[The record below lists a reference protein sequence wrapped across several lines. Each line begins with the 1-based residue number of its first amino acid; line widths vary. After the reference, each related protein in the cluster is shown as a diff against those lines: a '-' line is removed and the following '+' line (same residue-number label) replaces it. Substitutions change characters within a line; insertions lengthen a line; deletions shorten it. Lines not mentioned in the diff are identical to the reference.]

1 MSVNGR
7 PFRPDPTSY
16 QMTGIPCG
24 NPKRYKSRAVIRMT
38 RDDKVPYEDQQI
50 GIPGTG
56 TETEAEKEFKKLLD
70 QQMNISDTAA
80 EKKVNFIRSTRE
92 IMGTAAGFMTLGQF
106 QKVAE
111 TDKKTNEFRSLGFT
125 DLQIGVMLH
134 QEGIQDLPTRK
145 RKYAEPPPGPLIGP
159 VPVSSVPDDGD
170 EDAAYSSLPNC
181 FMPHPDYISQSL
193 SELRELQGK
202 RDAELIAAETA
213 GPQMSRHMLQLEAAL
228 LQGKTH
234 LPLAHIY
241 VNGVKKFS
249 QQLAVINSSGA
260 SVNDILLPASA
271 SDFSDDS
278 PSSYGSSP
286 TQMVPKS
293 PPSPPQQIA
302 SLPTKKIK
310 EEVGGKGNANG
321 TANGTSNGN
330 GEEKIVITGKVESI
344 PESEFEKGRRS
355 AEEIAKQFPNYNVG
369 TPSKILYVKN
379 LDNNITA
386 QDLVSIFIRFQEE
399 GKDKINFK
407 IMDGKMKGQAFITF
421 HDEPT
426 ATKALQLAHGFVFKN
441 KPMVI
446 QYGKQK

>member
-70 QQMNISDTAA
+70 QQMNISNTAG
-80 EKKVNFIRSTRE
+80 EKKVNFITSTRE
-92 IMGTAAGFMTLGQF
+92 IMGTASGFMTLGEF

-111 TDKKTNEFRSLGFT
+111 TDKKTNEFRRLGFT
-125 DLQIGVMLH
+125 DVQIGVILQ
-134 QEGIQDLPTRK
+134 QEGIQDLPIRK
-145 RKYAEPPPGPLIGP
+145 RKQPEPPSGPLIGP
-159 VPVSSVPDDGD
+159 VPASSAPEDGEDDG
-170 EDAAYSSLPNC
+170 ASLPNC
-181 FMPHPDYISQSL
+181 FMPHPDYVSQSL

-202 RDAELIAAETA
+202 RDAELSAAATA

-249 QQLAVINSSGA
+249 QQLAAINASGA
-260 SVNDILLPASA
+260 SVNDILLPGSV
-271 SDFSDDS
+271 SDALSDDS
-278 PSSYGSSP
+278 ASSYDSSP
-286 TQMVPKS
+286 IQAVPKS
-293 PPSPPQQIA
+293 PPSSPEQKVAQKTEQKPATPPA
-302 SLPTKKIK
+302 KN
-310 EEVGGKGNANG
+310 GNANDD
-321 TANGTSNGN
+321 
-330 GEEKIVITGKVESI
+330 KVVISGKVESI
-344 PESEFEKGRRS
+344 PDSEFEKGRLP

-379 LDNNITA
+379 LDHNITA

-421 HDEPT
+421 HDEQT

-441 KPMVI
+441 KPIII